1 MINIKLTPVPGTT
14 SGGRTTYRVL
24 AGTGRPADRKE
35 LCRVR
40 AGNIEACEKSLESI
54 LEAALA
60 GLVLDG
66 TTTAAAPQV
75 AEDPRQMT
83 LPGVDADPGE
93 PSGGSGGSG
102 GSDDDPDGSPRD

>member
-24 AGTGRPADRKE
+24 AGGKPADRKE
-35 LCRVR
+35 LCRIR

-54 LEAALA
+54 LESALA
-60 GLVLDG
+60 GLVIDG
-66 TTTAAAPQV
+66 ATIAAPPPP

-83 LPGVDADPGE
+83 LPGVDADAETTPGE
-93 PSGGSGGSG
+93 SAESAE
-102 GSDDDPDGSPRD
+102 SDESILV